1 MVMEYKTR
9 KNIRLGEYDYSQNG
23 AYFVTFCTKN
33 RKKLLWKDV
42 GMRIAHPHRKY
53 GLLSSYGTVVQTAIQ
68 NITKHYPCVF
78 VDNYAI
84 MPNHVHI
91 LLRIDANP
99 TTPNG
104 CAMRIPT
111 IPTVVNQLKGY
122 VTKQIGFSCW
132 QARFYDHVVRNKAD
146 YDEIWTYIEN
156 NPQQWELDELYE
168 V

>member
-1 MVMEYKTR
+1 MAMEYKTR
-9 KNIRLGEYDYSQNG
+9 KNIRLDQYDYSQNG
-23 AYFVTFCTKN
+23 AYFITFCTKN
-33 RKKLLWKDV
+33 RENIFWNPV
-42 GMRIAHPHRKY
+42 GMRIAHPHTQSMLSAY
-53 GLLSSYGTVVQTAIQ
+53 GMIVQTAIQ
-68 NITKHYPCVF
+68 NITKSYPAVL
-78 VDNYAI
+78 VENYAV
-84 MPNHVHI
+84 MPNHAHL

-111 IPTVVNQLKGY
+111 ISTVVNQLKGY